1 MKRTKKR
8 MKKAT
13 KSALEKQHQQLFSSR
28 ESVDVTTPLQ
38 PYPTFPAYPSPMRV
52 VQTVTTYSAC
62 EEPIPNPYKR
72 S

>member
-1 MKRTKKR
+1 
-8 MKKAT
+8 MKKMAQ
-13 KSALEKQHQQLFSSR
+13 KNKLERQHEDLFS
-28 ESVDVTTPLQ
+28 DKFGVTAVPTPYT
-38 PYPTFPAYPSPMRV
+38 PYPNDMRV

>member
-1 MKRTKKR
+1 MRR
-8 MKKAT
+8 MKKAAT
-13 KSALEKQHQQLFSSR
+13 KKSRRSEVERQHVRLFPNYVENLDLTVMPS
-28 ESVDVTTPLQ
+28 PYQ
-38 PYPTFPAYPSPMRV
+38 GYPTPMRV